1 MKTILQISKVINILA
16 LCCLIGLAY
25 GLVLTGALQ
34 VLAAILFFIAFPKE
48 KLIYIYFAV
57 VGLFFLIWE
66 GNPFGWQFVIIVGLM
81 ILLTYTIHT
90 KKI

>member
-34 VLAAILFFIAFPKE
+34 ILAAILFFIAFPKE

-66 GNPFGWQFVIIVGLM
+66 GNPFGWQFVIIAGLM
-81 ILLTYTIHT
+81 ILLTFTIHT